1 MEYYLDEDLV
11 SEIMMVDL
19 VENFRVVVEE
29 EDEEEDKEIEID

>member
-1 MEYYLDEDLV
+1 MDEDLV
-11 SEIMMVDL
+11 SENMMVDL

>member
-11 SEIMMVDL
+11 SENMMVDL

-29 EDEEEDKEIEID
+29 EYEEDKEIEID

>member
-1 MEYYLDEDLV
+1 MDEDLV
-11 SEIMMVDL
+11 SENMMVYL

>member
-1 MEYYLDEDLV
+1 MDEDLV

>member
-11 SEIMMVDL
+11 SENMMVDL

>member
-11 SEIMMVDL
+11 SENMMVDL

-29 EDEEEDKEIEID
+29 EDEEDKEIEID

>member
-1 MEYYLDEDLV
+1 MDEDLV
-11 SEIMMVDL
+11 SENMMIDL